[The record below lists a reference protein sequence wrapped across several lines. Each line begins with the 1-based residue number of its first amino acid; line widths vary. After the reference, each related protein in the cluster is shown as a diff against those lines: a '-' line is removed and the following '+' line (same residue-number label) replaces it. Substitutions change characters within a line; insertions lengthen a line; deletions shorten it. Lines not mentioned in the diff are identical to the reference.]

1 MINRQVKETREVT
14 EEPLK
19 EFFKELIA
27 QVSGNHLVSLQ
38 IQQKVGR
45 EIKGMF
51 CLGKNNHRLST
62 D

>member
-1 MINRQVKETREVT
+1 MKLQKS
-14 EEPLK
+14 PLK
-19 EFFKELIA
+19 EFLKELIA